1 MNRIPFFLTPHQRYD
16 ASQRVSHNPF
26 QSGACPKA
34 GEAVEVLEGLLC
46 FHRPIPYSLQPES
59 VNFQRTFT
67 VSKQLKMT
75 HTKTGRP
82 LLIMIRS

>member
-16 ASQRVSHNPF
+16 TSQRVSHNPF

-59 VNFQRTFT
+59 VKF
-67 VSKQLKMT
+67 SKNLYRLKT
-75 HTKTGRP
+75 AKNDPH
-82 LLIMIRS
+82 